1 MAFKGYPKVRAS
13 RHGNSSRCKCSQ
25 AGSQGGNRVSVRAER
40 QTSQVAMSPEEA
52 GKWLRGGARFTLLC
66 QRQLLTVSTLL
77 YSQGTVCVCKREKER
92 ACLGRNVTVDHLF
105 CLET

>member
-77 YSQGTVCVCKREKER
+77 YSQGTVCV
-92 ACLGRNVTVDHLF
+92 
-105 CLET
+105 

>member
-1 MAFKGYPKVRAS
+1 MVTAAGVNAVR
-13 RHGNSSRCKCSQ
+13 Q
-25 AGSQGGNRVSVRAER
+25 AVRGAIESVRAER